1 VGLGHLV
8 ADWGWL
14 LALVVGAA
22 VWFVRRWL
30 ATPAGRLWRDTWLL
44 RLPVFGEVVRKYEIT
59 RFARSLGT
67 LLGNGVP
74 IVTAVGIANDTM
86 DNHELRA
93 AMAAVAPTIKQGGRL
108 ADALED
114 AGLFTP
120 LALNMVR
127 LGEET
132 GRLDAMLLELARVH
146 DGEVQSGVK
155 RALTLVEPLLIL
167 VLGAVIAAIIVSIL
181 LGILS
186 VNELAV

>member
-1 VGLGHLV
+1 M
-8 ADWGWL
+8 
-14 LALVVGAA
+14 
-22 VWFVRRWL
+22 
-30 ATPAGRLWRDTWLL
+30 
-44 RLPVFGEVVRKYEIT
+44 
-59 RFARSLGT
+59 
-67 LLGNGVP
+67 P

-186 VNELAV
+186 VNELAA